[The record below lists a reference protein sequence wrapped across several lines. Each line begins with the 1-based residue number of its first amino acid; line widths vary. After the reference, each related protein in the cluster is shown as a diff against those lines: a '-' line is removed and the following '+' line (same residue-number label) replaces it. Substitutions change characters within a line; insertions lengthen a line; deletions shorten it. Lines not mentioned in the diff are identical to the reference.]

1 MAIYRRS
8 STVILFLLRLPQF
21 SMSTGRCVAYDLEK
35 NGAYSHSAWTRALG
49 ALDTLGLKPYLV
61 FCKGCSDSAFDRE
74 PLLDRHDQDEHG
86 HALDVY
92 VEADVPK
99 GIGSDQPSETEQEM
113 ECQVGVNDPEKH
125 PCPNPPI
132 WRFKWVLSS
141 GGNTIDEGSS
151 KTAGGGWINSVTGL
165 NLNLGQFK
173 TDAGHRYQF
182 DLDVLFDNR
191 DPRITNPRLMIAA
204 GGQPA
209 ASSMF
214 ISGVL
219 GVICTAI
226 ASVGGLMVL
235 GSLIHQWSKRM
246 RKKGLAEI

>member
-1 MAIYRRS
+1 MTWRRTGLILIALGLGPWGLWTLWDS
-8 STVILFLLRLPQF
+8 SRTWFFAKDVPIVL
-21 SMSTGRCVAYDLEK
+21 STGSH
-35 NGAYSHSAWTRALG
+35 YSTG
-49 ALDTLGLKPYLV
+49 TIKTNMGTLY
-61 FCKGCSDSAFDRE
+61 
-74 PLLDRHDQDEHG
+74 
-86 HALDVY
+86 DVY